1 MTVSGWDPVA
11 LERVGTA
18 PASGAAVESRR
29 PEESEPASH
38 PEELRRLILEQER
51 DAESYRVFGL
61 SVDQFE
67 AGADIVH
74 TARRL
79 TAHDDRHG
87 TLGCYVRLRCRCAK
101 CRAASA
107 AYARDRR
114 RRAQKIACACGTLT
128 RRGRCLSCAMRDV
141 WAVRAA

>member
-1 MTVSGWDPVA
+1 MT
-11 LERVGTA
+11 
-18 PASGAAVESRR
+18 
-29 PEESEPASH
+29 
-38 PEELRRLILEQER
+38 ELDRLIVEQQR
-51 DAESYRVFGL
+51 DDASWRVFGL
-61 SVDQFE
+61 SVDQF
-67 AGADIVH
+67 ANGADVVH
-74 TARRL
+74 EPRRL

-87 TLGCYVRLRCRCAK
+87 TLGCYVRLECRCVK

-114 RRAQKIACACGTLT
+114 RRAPMVACACGTLT